1 MPSNTVR
8 NHLNNM
14 NVQLDNVN
22 VRLDNVNVQLDNSD
36 ELGGYMSR
44 LLILI
49 MNEPDIKKKL
59 EENVEFKEI
68 AESFKKKC
76 SVTVN
81 DGNTAPSINNTDAAE
96 PVPNINN
103 TDAAEPV
110 SNIDIIIDTI
120 IKKFKTLTTRE
131 GIINITV
138 SITFMIILNKIIN
151 ILWKGVCV
159 AASCGGIAICAI
171 VCVNPIITTGFVI
184 GTAMVI
190 LTSWLIYSSSSDSNK

>member
-59 EENVEFKEI
+59 EENVEFKETV
-68 AESFKKKC
+68 EFLKEKC

-81 DGNTAPSINNTDAAE
+81 DGNTAPNINNMDAAE